1 MWAPSDFECLTY
13 LEFAFNNLPSSW
25 DGNRFQFLGVLID
38 VEELDK
44 KKDITR
50 KELLKLSKRHAD
62 LDLPI
67 ARYNF
72 EWLRGIARRSKTSQ
86 LMCAF
91 ETAFK

>member
-1 MWAPSDFECLTY
+1 MWVPSDFECLTY
-13 LEFAFNNLPSSW
+13 LEFAFNNLPSCW
-25 DGNRFQFLGVLID
+25 DGNRFQFLGVLVD

-44 KKDITR
+44 KDITR
-50 KELLKLSKRHAD
+50 KEIIEALKTSCG
-62 LDLPI
+62 LDSPI